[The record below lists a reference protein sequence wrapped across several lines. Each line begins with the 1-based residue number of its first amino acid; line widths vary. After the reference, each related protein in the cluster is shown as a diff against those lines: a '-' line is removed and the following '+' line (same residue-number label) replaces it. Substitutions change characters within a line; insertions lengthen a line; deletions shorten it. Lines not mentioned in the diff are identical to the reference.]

1 MLFPEVFFVIEFLI
15 LFKSLCMFICFNASY
30 FLQNLPEGAAV
41 GVDTWCISIDT
52 AKKWEQAFAK
62 KQQKLVPTSTN
73 LVDEVWKNR
82 PPMKINPVLVHP
94 LQFAGLS
101 VADKL
106 NVLREKLEKEKARGI
121 IFTTLD
127 EVVSQPYKLLTLVS
141 CLTCKLLLD
150 ILFDHLVEHFCEG
163 CVVVQY
169 SWE

>member
-1 MLFPEVFFVIEFLI
+1 M
-15 LFKSLCMFICFNASY
+15 
-30 FLQNLPEGAAV
+30 
-41 GVDTWCISIDT
+41 
-52 AKKWEQAFAK
+52 
-62 KQQKLVPTSTN
+62 
-73 LVDEVWKNR
+73 DEVWKNR

-169 SWE
+169 SWEWCVLFSSCPCICYCNIQLGCTLCGWKEDVFWGMLNHICQISSSFQVAVEDFMLKSFVPIISYLV